1 VVLIFLLRV
10 KNIGRDSRRGLTRA
24 LPAPTPS
31 PQASAVFDI
40 GEEYEF
46 EIIKEDDG
54 DGCLTLSVRK
64 IQVPPNLAAFF
75 AASTKAL
82 PAGGRV
88 ASGKAMTMGVSVCGA
103 VQGDW

>member
-10 KNIGRDSRRGLTRA
+10 KNIGRDSHRGLTRA

-64 IQVPPNLAAFF
+64 IQVRFQTLRLFLQPPPKPFLREDV
-75 AASTKAL
+75 SRR
-82 PAGGRV
+82 GRR
-88 ASGKAMTMGVSVCGA
+88 
-103 VQGDW
+103 